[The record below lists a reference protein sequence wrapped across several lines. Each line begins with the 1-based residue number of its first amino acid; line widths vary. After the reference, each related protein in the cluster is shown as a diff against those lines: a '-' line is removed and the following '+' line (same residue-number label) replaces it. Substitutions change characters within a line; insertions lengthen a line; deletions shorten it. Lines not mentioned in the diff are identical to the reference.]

1 MLWIAALGQFMMFFV
16 IYSATAIVALKK
28 MKFPLSFINAISM
41 FCTHF
46 VFQKRY
52 YSCFAY
58 APELN
63 RDALA
68 GIWRLSGLKSIQPES
83 LRSIEQQERRMND
96 QNVFTIKEFTTYPK
110 KVKRQ
115 MPMEITAESCY
126 MDSSDMASTSIVHTW
141 YGQKDIL
148 LKLCDD
154 GSFETYSSLDE
165 SFEEEEAANEDDSS
179 RVDETVEARLDD
191 TVDLVN
197 VAELSRGTNYSKY
210 TDYRPPST
218 SKIEEDSSTITSTFV
233 TGLWDFKDGKLILA
247 ANRPL
252 HSDPKKIHDTVLVG
266 KVVAKQAMEPTF
278 QNNQNLSDISKC
290 EGITNHTL
298 FTDRDHASSVDLHYL
313 SIPNG
318 KVNIG
323 KFFYPMHHPSF
334 FESPIFSPTKTGS
347 FQLNQ
352 ILGEASLR
360 VPEYEQKSKDYTEE
374 SGKEFKKEQLA
385 GKVFFLTS
393 RPIGWEKKNKPRW
406 SRSKRSFVG
415 M

>member
-1 MLWIAALGQFMMFFV
+1 MLSIAAFTRAVYGVLSD
-16 IYSATAIVALKK
+16 ILNHHHSSIKK
-28 MKFPLSFINAISM
+28 MKFPLSFISAISI
-41 FCTHF
+41 FCTNF
-46 VFQKRY
+46 VFTKRY
-52 YSCFAY
+52 YSCSAY

-68 GIWRLSGLKSIQPES
+68 GIWRLTGLKSIQPES
-83 LRSIEQQERRMND
+83 LRSIDQQERRIND

-126 MDSSDMASTSIVHTW
+126 TDSSAMASTSIVHTW

-165 SFEEEEAANEDDSS
+165 SLEEEEAAS
-179 RVDETVEARLDD
+179 VDETVEARLDD
-191 TVDLVN
+191 TANVVLN
-197 VAELSRGTNYSKY
+197 VAELSKGTNYSKY

-218 SKIEEDSSTITSTFV
+218 STVEEDLSTTSSTFV

-252 HSDPKKIHDTVLVG
+252 HSDPKKVHDTVLVG
-266 KVVAKQAMEPTF
+266 KVVAKQAMENTF
-278 QNNQNLSDISKC
+278 QNNQNLSDITKV

-318 KVNIG
+318 KVTIG

-347 FQLNQ
+347 FQLMQ

-415 M
+415 R

>member
-1 MLWIAALGQFMMFFV
+1 
-16 IYSATAIVALKK
+16 
-28 MKFPLSFINAISM
+28 MKFPLSFINIFSI

-46 VFQKRY
+46 F
-52 YSCFAY
+52 SSSAY

-68 GIWRLSGLKSIQPES
+68 GIWRLTGLKSIQPES
-83 LRSIEQQERRMND
+83 FRSIEQQERRMD
-96 QNVFTIKEFTTYPK
+96 DHNVFTIKEFTTYPK

-115 MPMEITAESCY
+115 MPVEKTAESCY
-126 MDSSDMASTSIVHTW
+126 TDSSDLASTSIVHTW
-141 YGQKDIL
+141 YGQRDIL

-154 GSFETYSSLDE
+154 GSFETYSSSDE
-165 SFEEEEAANEDDSS
+165 FLEEEEAGSEDDSIS
-179 RVDETVEARLDD
+179 VDEPVEPMLDD
-191 TVDLVN
+191 APNLVIN
-197 VAELSRGTNYSKY
+197 VAELSKATNYSKY
-210 TDYRPPST
+210 TDYRPPATTKEVEEHST
-218 SKIEEDSSTITSTFV
+218 MSSTFV

-252 HSDPKKIHDTVLVG
+252 HRDPKKVHDTVLVG
-266 KVVAKQAMEPTF
+266 KVVAKQTKEPAF
-278 QNNQNLSDISKC
+278 QNNQNVSDVTRF
-290 EGITNHTL
+290 EGIKNQTL
-298 FTDRDHASSVDLHYL
+298 FIDSDHSSSVDSHCL

-334 FESPIFSPTKTGS
+334 FERPIFSPTKTGS
-347 FQLNQ
+347 FQLMQ

-360 VPEYEQKSKDYTEE
+360 VPKYDQKSKDYTEE

-415 M
+415 RLY